1 MTAGLNS
8 RPKEWSR
15 PPEPHPPDAGCWCSR
30 NQRRPY
36 VSLIWCSTPSGH
48 GNGLKPW
55 IRNNDRRAAHE
66 PVNLPLDCKHAHVSG
81 HSPGT
86 SNRLESDPKAVVA
99 QNRQIPRPCPAI
111 RERTSQNLRSR
122 GDPGHGESM
131 RRKNESALTIFGLDD
146 LSEVRRQRT
155 FCRIVQIAGEGGKAG
170 RASEER

>member
-15 PPEPHPPDAGCWCSR
+15 PPEPHPPDAGYWCSR
-30 NQRRPY
+30 GKRRPH

-81 HSPGT
+81 HSLLA
-86 SNRLESDPKAVVA
+86 RLSATDVD
-99 QNRQIPRPCPAI
+99 RSGW
-111 RERTSQNLRSR
+111 RERCVQE
-122 GDPGHGESM
+122 G
-131 RRKNESALTIFGLDD
+131 ALTDD
-146 LSEVRRQRT
+146 
-155 FCRIVQIAGEGGKAG
+155 
-170 RASEER
+170 